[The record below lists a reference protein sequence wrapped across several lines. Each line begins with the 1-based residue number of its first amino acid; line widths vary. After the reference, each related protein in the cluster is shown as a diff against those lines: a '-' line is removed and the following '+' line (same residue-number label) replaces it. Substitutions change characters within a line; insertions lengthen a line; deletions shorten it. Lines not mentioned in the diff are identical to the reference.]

1 MNKTVKNKIDSI
13 LISVIIPVYNE
24 INTIEEII
32 DKINLISINKEIII
46 VDDCSNDGSNVK
58 LKELEGLKFNKLCV
72 HKKNQGKGAAI
83 KTALEHVKG
92 DICLIQDADLE
103 YDPNDYFKLVEPI
116 IERKTKVVYGSRVLG
131 KNRYNNNQFSSKF
144 RIFANHMLT
153 IFSNLIN
160 NQKLTDAHTCYK
172 VLETPLFK
180 KLGLKEKKFNFCPE
194 LTTKLSNQKI
204 SILEVP
210 IFYDGRSYK
219 EGKKIGI
226 FDGFHAIYTI
236 VKYKLIK

>member
-58 LKELEGLKFNKLCV
+58 LKELEGVKFNKLCV

>member
-1 MNKTVKNKIDSI
+1 MNKTIENKIESI
-13 LISVIIPVYNE
+13 LLSVIIPVYNE

-46 VDDCSNDGSNVK
+46 IDDCSNDGSNIK
-58 LKELEGLKFNKLCV
+58 LKELEGVKFNKLCV

-83 KTALEHVKG
+83 KTGLEFVNG

-103 YDPNDYFKLVEPI
+103 YDPNDYFKLVKPI

-153 IFSNLIN
+153 IFSNLVN
-160 NQKLTDAHTCYK
+160 KQKLTDAHTCYK
-172 VLETPLFK
+172 VLETPILK
-180 KLGLKEKKFNFCPE
+180 KIGLKEKKFNFCPE

-210 IFYDGRSYK
+210 IFYEGRSYR

>member
-58 LKELEGLKFNKLCV
+58 LKELEGVKFNKLCV

-92 DICLIQDADLE
+92 EICLIQDADLE

>member
-180 KLGLKEKKFNFCPE
+180 KLSLKENKFNFCPE

>member
-32 DKINLISINKEIII
+32 DKINIISINKEIII

-58 LKELEGLKFNKLCV
+58 LKELEGVKFNKLCV

-116 IERKTKVVYGSRVLG
+116 IERKTKVVYGSIVLG